1 MTKILVI
8 DDDKNIRNLLNR
20 KLSKV
25 GYEVVEAA
33 DGEEG
38 LRIYRNERIDLVITD
53 VFMPEKEGVET
64 VLDLKKI
71 NPDSKIIAI
80 SGGSMQ
86 IKHDFLSMIEDLGAQ
101 KTFKKPFDTEELLAA
116 VKELLAGS

>member
-33 DGEEG
+33 DGE
-38 LRIYRNERIDLVITD
+38 
-53 VFMPEKEGVET
+53 
-64 VLDLKKI
+64 
-71 NPDSKIIAI
+71 
-80 SGGSMQ
+80 
-86 IKHDFLSMIEDLGAQ
+86 
-101 KTFKKPFDTEELLAA
+101 
-116 VKELLAGS
+116 